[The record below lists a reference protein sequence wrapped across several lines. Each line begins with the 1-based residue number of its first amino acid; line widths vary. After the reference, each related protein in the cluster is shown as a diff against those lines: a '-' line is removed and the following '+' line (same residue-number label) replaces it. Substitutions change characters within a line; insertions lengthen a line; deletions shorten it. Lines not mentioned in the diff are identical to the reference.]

1 VIAKHF
7 RRGSRWP
14 VALLV
19 VVLAGAALVLTLAA
33 HAGGQKARAVRL
45 GPEGVPIPSAPPLAP
60 AASPAPGQSV
70 DGVACGPTEQ
80 LVFHIHAHLTIF
92 VRGAA
97 RVVPFGIGIAPPL
110 QVEQTQVGP
119 YAAGGQCF
127 SYLHTHAA
135 DGIIHIESPIQR
147 AYTLGDF
154 FDVWKQPLTPDRVG
168 SGAGPVTAFVNGQRY
183 SGDPR
188 AIPLAAHAQIQLDV
202 GRPIVAPESI
212 TFPGSL

>member
-1 VIAKHF
+1 MAEHF
-7 RRGSRWP
+7 KRGSRWP
-14 VALLV
+14 VGLLV
-19 VVLAGAALVLTLAA
+19 AVLAGVALVLALAA
-33 HAGGQKARAVRL
+33 HAGGQKPRDVRL
-45 GPEGVPIPSAPPLAP
+45 GPEGVPIPSAPLLAP
-60 AASPAPGQSV
+60 ASSPAPGQIV
-70 DGVACGPTEQ
+70 DGVACGRTEQ
-80 LVFHIHAHLTIF
+80 LVFHIHAHVTIF

-147 AYTLGDF
+147 VYTLGDF
-154 FDVWKQPLTPDRVG
+154 FDVWKQPLTHNRVG
-168 SGAGPVTAFVNGQRY
+168 SGVGPVTAFVNGRRY

-188 AIPLAAHAQIQLDV
+188 AIPLLAHGQIQLDV
-202 GRPIVAPESI
+202 GQPIVAPESI

>member
-1 VIAKHF
+1 MAEYF
-7 RRGSRWP
+7 RRGSRP
-14 VALLV
+14 RVLLLAVA
-19 VVLAGAALVLTLAA
+19 LAGAALGLTLAA
-33 HAGGQKARAVRL
+33 QAGGGKARGVRL
-45 GPEGVPIPSAPPLAP
+45 GPEGVPMPLAPLLAP

-70 DGVACGPTEQ
+70 DGIACGPTEQ

-92 VRGAA
+92 VSGAA
-97 RVVPFGIGIAPPL
+97 RVVPFGVGIAPPL
-110 QVEQTQVGP
+110 EVEQTQAGL

-147 AYTLGDF
+147 VYTLGGF
-154 FDVWKQPLTPDRVG
+154 FDVWKQSLTRNRVG
-168 SGAGPVTAFVNGQRY
+168 SAAGSVTSFLNGRRY

-188 AIPLAAHAQIQLDV
+188 AIPLLAHAQIQLDV
-202 GRPIVAPESI
+202 GRPIVAPQSI

>member
-1 VIAKHF
+1 MIPERF
-7 RRGSRWP
+7 TRGSRSR

-19 VVLAGAALVLTLAA
+19 LVLAGAASALTLAA
-33 HAGGQKARAVRL
+33 QAGGQKGRGIPL
-45 GPEGVPIPSAPPLAP
+45 GPEGVPVPAGPALAP

-70 DGVACGPTEQ
+70 DGIACGPTEQ
-80 LVFHIHAHLTIF
+80 VVFHIHAHLTIF
-92 VRGAA
+92 VHGAA

-110 QVEQTQVGP
+110 EVQKTPAGP

-147 AYTLGDF
+147 VYSLGDL
-154 FDVWKQPLTPDRVG
+154 FDVWKQPLTRNRVG
-168 SGAGPVTAFVNGQRY
+168 SAAGPVTAFVNGRRY

-188 AIPLAAHAQIQLDV
+188 AIPLLAHAQIQLDV
-202 GRPIVAPESI
+202 GRPIAAPQSI
-212 TFPGSL
+212 TFPGAL

>member
-1 VIAKHF
+1 MAEYF
-7 RRGSRWP
+7 RRGSRSK

-19 VVLAGAALVLTLAA
+19 MVLAGAALVLTLAA
-33 HAGGQKARAVRL
+33 HAGGQKARGVRL

-70 DGVACGPTEQ
+70 DGIACGPTEQ
-80 LVFHIHAHLTIF
+80 LVFHIHTHLTIF

-97 RVVPFGIGIAPPL
+97 RGVPFGIGIAPPL
-110 QVEQTQVGP
+110 QVEQTQAGR

-135 DGIIHIESPIQR
+135 DGIIHIESPTQR
-147 AYTLGDF
+147 VYTLGDF
-154 FDVWKQPLTPDRVG
+154 FDVWKQPLTRNRVG
-168 SGAGPVTAFVNGQRY
+168 SAVGPVTAFFSGRRY
-183 SGDPR
+183 SGDLR
-188 AIPLAAHAQIQLDV
+188 AIPLLAHAQIQLDV
-202 GRPIVAPESI
+202 GGPIVAPESI

>member
-1 VIAKHF
+1 MAEYF
-7 RRGSRWP
+7 RRGNRSR
-14 VALLV
+14 VVLLA

-33 HAGGQKARAVRL
+33 HAGGEQARDVRL
-45 GPEGVPIPSAPPLAP
+45 GPEGVPMPSGPLLVP

-80 LVFHIHAHLTIF
+80 LVFHIHVHLTIF
-92 VRGAA
+92 VRASA

-110 QVEQTQVGP
+110 ELEQTRAGL

-127 SYLHTHAA
+127 SFLHTHAA

-147 AYTLGDF
+147 VYTLGDF
-154 FDVWKQPLTPDRVG
+154 FDVWKQPLTRNRVG
-168 SGAGPVTAFVNGQRY
+168 SAAGPVTSFFNGRRY

-188 AIPLAAHAQIQLDV
+188 AIPLLAHAQIQLDV
-202 GRPIVAPESI
+202 GRPIVAPQSI